1 MLSAIRSA
9 SVLRVAFLVSVGNY
23 VKVHHPAAKFDIQFV
38 ASDDKLDDVGIL
50 TLVCGRFPVSSWHG
64 CQQ

>member
-1 MLSAIRSA
+1 
-9 SVLRVAFLVSVGNY
+9 